1 MSTATTPIAPT
12 PVVTKRTAFRIF
24 GLSVST
30 IIRYVLL
37 VALAVIFSGPLLWM
51 VSLSLKPDNEMNQ
64 IPPQLVPIH
73 PTFDNYGKALYGYL
87 PMVDFNRIAINT
99 IIYVT
104 LATLGVLFSSAT
116 VGYGFARIPFK
127 GSGVLF
133 PIVLATLML
142 PSQVT
147 LIPQYLLFKQLDW
160 INSLKPLTI
169 PVWFGGIQGAF
180 YIFLFRQFF
189 LTIPREF
196 DDAALIDG
204 ASHFDILWRI
214 MLPLSVPAAITCVAL
229 SIVEHWNDFFGP
241 LIYAP
246 GLDVTVIAVFLTYF
260 SVPQQSTP
268 VNLLM
273 AAATVSVVPVILVFL
288 VLQDYF
294 VQGVTMTGLKEG

>member
-1 MSTATTPIAPT
+1 MSATTTPVTPT
-12 PVVTKRTAFRIF
+12 PVVTRRTAFRIF
-24 GLSVST
+24 GISIST
-30 IIRYVLL
+30 IIRYVMLC
-37 VALAVIFSGPLLWM
+37 ALAVLFSGPLLWM
-51 VSLSLKPDNEMNQ
+51 VSLSLKPANEMNQ
-64 IPPQLVPIH
+64 IPPQLVPMH
-73 PTFDNYGKALYGYL
+73 PTLDNYPMALYNYL
-87 PMVDFNRIAINT
+87 SMVDFNRIAINT

-104 LATLGVLFSSAT
+104 LATLGVLFSSSM
-116 VGYGFARIPFK
+116 VGYSFARIPFK
-127 GSGVLF
+127 GSAFLF

-160 INSLKPLTI
+160 INSLKPLI
-169 PVWFGGIQGAF
+169 VPVWFGGIQGAF

-204 ASHFDILWRI
+204 ANHFDILFRI

-229 SIVEHWNDFFGP
+229 SLVYHWNDFFGP

-246 GLDVTVIAVFLTYF
+246 GLDVTVMAVFLTYF
-260 SVPQQSTP
+260 SVPLQATP

>member
-1 MSTATTPIAPT
+1 MTATTTPASPT
-12 PVVTKRTAFRIF
+12 PVATRRTAFRIF
-24 GLSVST
+24 GLSIST
-30 IIRYVLL
+30 IIRYVMLC
-37 VALAVIFSGPLLWM
+37 ALTVLFAGPLLWM
-51 VSLSLKPDNEMNQ
+51 ISLSLKPSDEMNQ

-73 PTFDNYGKALYGYL
+73 PTLDNYPMALYNYL
-87 PMVDFNRIAINT
+87 TMVDFNRIVINT
-99 IIYVT
+99 IMYVT
-104 LATLGVLFSSAT
+104 LATLGILLSTSIVA
-116 VGYGFARIPFK
+116 YGFARIPFK
-127 GSGVLF
+127 GSAILF

-147 LIPQYLLFKQLDW
+147 LIPQYLLFRQLDW
-160 INSLKPLTI
+160 INSLKPLI
-169 PVWFGGIQGAF
+169 VPVWFGGVGGAF

-204 ASHFDILWRI
+204 ASHFDILFRI

-229 SIVEHWNDFFGP
+229 SLVEHWNDFFGP

-246 GLDVTVIAVFLTYF
+246 GLDVTVMAVFLTYF
-260 SVPQQSTP
+260 TVPQQATP
-268 VNLLM
+268 VNLQM
-273 AAATVSVVPVILVFL
+273 AAASVSVIPVVLIFL